1 MPRPARCASSRID
14 VALVV
19 GGRWHDVDFARLE
32 LLDLLA
38 AHDAVR
44 CTVHTDFSEM
54 DVLAASDAVIAYTCD
69 VRPTDEESVSLA
81 RAVREGTRLLALHAT
96 NSAIDPPAEGGPRLF
111 RTPDAMPAFTALLG
125 NRFLAHPR
133 IAPARIDVVRPKHP
147 LVAGVPS
154 FVTTDEVYVMAL
166 RDDLDVLL
174 DTEFAGECPGF
185 EVAHSGPRT
194 RHPVL
199 YTRDEGAGRVVY
211 FTLGHCR
218 GRFDVSDLGVAD
230 LGVVDR
236 VAWESPEYRE
246 VLRRCMAWA
255 VHGERWQECPVEESA

>member
-19 GGRWHDVDFARLE
+19 GGRWHDLDYARLA
-32 LLDLLA
+32 LLDLLG

-44 CTVHTDFSEM
+44 CTVHSDFSDT
-54 DVLAASDAVIAYTCD
+54 DVLSAADAVIAYTCD
-69 VRPTDEESVSLA
+69 VRPTSQEAVALA
-81 RAVREGTRLLALHAT
+81 EAVAAGTRLLALHAT
-96 NSAIDPPAEGGPRLF
+96 NSAIDPPDPAGERVF
-111 RTPDAMPAFTALLG
+111 RTPDAMPEFTALLG

-133 IAPARIDVVRPKHP
+133 IAPARIDVVQPSHP
-147 LVAGVPS
+147 LVSGVAS

-166 RDDLDVLL
+166 REDLDVLL
-174 DTEFAGECPGF
+174 DTEYEGECPGF
-185 EVAHSGPRT
+185 EVSRTAART

-199 YTRDEGAGRVVY
+199 YARDEGAGRVVY

-218 GRFDVSDLGVAD
+218 GRFDVSDLGVPD

-236 VAWESPEYRE
+236 RAWESAEYRE
-246 VLRRCMAWA
+246 VLRRCVAWA
-255 VHGERWQECPVEESA
+255 VHGDGWQDCPVEEDA